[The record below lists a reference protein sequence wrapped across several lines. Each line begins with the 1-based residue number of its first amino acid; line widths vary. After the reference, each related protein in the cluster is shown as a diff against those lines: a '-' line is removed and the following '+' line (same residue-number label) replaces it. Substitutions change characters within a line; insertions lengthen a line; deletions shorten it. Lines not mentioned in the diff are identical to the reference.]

1 MKIKLTCLLCALV
14 IISSAQENTNTNK
27 FRQLADDLP
36 TPNSYRSASGAPG
49 HEYWQQK
56 ADYVMKLVLD
66 DAKQTLSGE
75 ETITY
80 HNNSPDPLSYLWLQL
95 DQNVR
100 SKESATH
107 AISNSSVSDKMSLR
121 QLNRME
127 PSFEGGFNI
136 ESVTGA
142 NGGAIPFTINNTMM
156 RVDIPV
162 TLQTGESFTFE
173 IKWWYNINNTREVG
187 GRSGYEHFAEDGN
200 NVYCIAQFFPRLC
213 VYDDKEGWQNKQFL
227 GRGEFALTFGD
238 YDVQITVPA
247 DHLVSSTGDLQNPNK
262 VLTQQQRNRLK
273 EAEKADLHPVV
284 IATAEEAENRMSGN
298 SNKTNTWHFK
308 AENVRDFAFAS
319 SRRFIWDALG
329 VPMSDGRTVM
339 AQSMWTKEGDCL
351 WSKYSTKAVAH
362 TIKWYSHYLFDY
374 PYPTAWSVD
383 GNMGMEYPMMAFNY
397 GRCNPDSTYSQRMKY
412 GHIGV
417 IIHEVG
423 HNWFPMIVNSDERQW
438 TWMDE
443 GLNSFTQYLAEQ
455 QWSRTW
461 PHRRGPAR
469 NITDYMGGDKS
480 NIVPIMTNSESIPQ
494 FGNNA
499 YGKPATALNILRES
513 IMGRESFDFAFKE
526 YANRWKFKHPSPADL
541 FRTMED
547 ASGVDLDWFWRGWFY
562 TNDHVDLSMASVN
575 YSKAGALSPDDKE
588 ASTKAARG
596 LPDIAQER
604 NATEIK
610 QTQEEIDPQIIDFYS
625 TYDPANV
632 DDIDR
637 EEYEAYLS
645 SLSPEERAILES
657 DQNYY
662 EITFENHGGL
672 VMPIILQFE
681 YVDGTTEIVRVPTEV
696 WKMNDKKITKVFP
709 TDKEVKQIT
718 LDPYQETADT
728 DISNNFYPPK
738 QATPSRFEIFK
749 RTQRAR
755 GQTGGENPMQRAKR
769 VEKKKKEIK
778 P

>member
-1 MKIKLTCLLCALV
+1 MRFYLIILLLVCLV
-14 IISSAQENTNTNK
+14 TSGISQENINNSK
-27 FRQLADDLP
+27 FKQLGTDLP
-36 TPNSYRSASGAPG
+36 SPNSYRTASGAPG
-49 HEYWQQK
+49 HEYWQQQ
-56 ADYVMKLVLD
+56 ADYKMDIEID
-66 DAKQTLSGE
+66 DDNETLSGE

-80 HNNSPDPLSYLWLQL
+80 HNNSPDQLSYLWLQL

-107 AISNSSVSDKMSLR
+107 AVSNNSLNDRMSLG
-121 QLNRME
+121 QLNRLM
-127 PSFEGGFNI
+127 PAFEGGFNI
-136 ESVTGA
+136 EHVKDA
-142 NGGAIPFTINNTMM
+142 NGNNLPFLINNTMM
-156 RVDIPV
+156 RVDMPSV
-162 TLQTGESFTFE
+162 LKTGQTFTFN
-173 IKWWYNINNTREVG
+173 IKWWYNINNTNEIG
-187 GRSGYEHFAEDGN
+187 GRSGYEPFDDGN

-238 YDVQITVPA
+238 YDVSITVPS
-247 DHLVSSTGDLQNPNK
+247 DHLVSSTGELQNASK
-262 VLTQQQRNRLK
+262 VLSREQRNRLK
-273 EAEKADLHPVV
+273 EAEDADVNPVI
-284 IATAEEAENRMSGN
+284 IASMDEAN
-298 SNKTNTWHFK
+298 SRSESKSTKNKTWHYQ

-329 VPMSDGRTVM
+329 VKMSDGRTVM

-362 TIKWYSHYLFDY
+362 TIKWYSYYLFDY
-374 PYPTAWSVD
+374 PYPAAWSVD
-383 GNMGMEYPMMAFNY
+383 GDMGMEYPMMAFNY
-397 GRCNPDSTYSQRMKY
+397 GRCADDDTYSQRMKY

-469 NITDYMGGDKS
+469 NITGYMGGDKS

-499 YGKPATALNILRES
+499 YGKPATALNILRETV
-513 IMGRESFDFAFKE
+513 MGREQFDYAFKE
-526 YANRWKFKHPSPADL
+526 YANRWAFKHPSPADF

-547 ASGVDLDWFWRGWFY
+547 ASGTDLDWFWRGWFY
-562 TNDHVDLSMASVN
+562 TNDNVDVNMSSVN
-575 YSKAGALSPDDKE
+575 YFKAENESPDEKSE
-588 ASTKAARG
+588 TLKSARG
-596 LPDIAQER
+596 LPDISEIR
-604 NATEIK
+604 NETDIPK
-610 QTQEEIDPQIIDFYS
+610 TQEEIDNSIIDFYT
-625 TYDPANV
+625 TYDPLDV

-637 EEYEAYLS
+637 EEYEAYVA
-645 SLSPEERAILES
+645 SLSPEEKAILES
-657 DQNYY
+657 DENYY
-662 EITFENHGGL
+662 EITFENKGGL
-672 VMPIILQFE
+672 VMPIIIQLD
-681 YVDGTTEIVRVPTEV
+681 YIDGTSEIRRYPAEI
-696 WKMNDKKITKVFP
+696 WKMNNTKITKIIP
-709 TDKEVKQIT
+709 TSKEVKQIT

-728 DISNNFYPPK
+728 DTSNNYYPPK
-738 QATPSRFEIFK
+738 QDAPSRFEVFK
-749 RTQRAR
+749 RNQGSR
-755 GQTGGENPMQRAKR
+755 GASSRENPMQRAKR
-769 VEKKKKEIK
+769 AEEKKKVIK

>member
-1 MKIKLTCLLCALV
+1 MKLRLVFLLTLGLS
-14 IISSAQENTNTNK
+14 IIYAQEDSNK
-27 FRQLADDLP
+27 FDQLYNELP
-36 TPNSYRSASGAPG
+36 TPNTYRTASGAPG
-49 HEYWQQK
+49 KDYWQQK
-56 ADYVMKLVLD
+56 ADYVMKLEIND
-66 DAKQTLSGE
+66 DDQRLYGE
-75 ETITY
+75 EKITY
-80 HNNSPDPLSYLWLQL
+80 HNNSPDELNYLWLQL

-107 AISNSSVSDKMSLR
+107 AISNSEVNDRMSLR
-121 QLNRME
+121 TMNKIT
-127 PSFEGGFNI
+127 PTFEGGFNV
-136 ESVTGA
+136 EYVKS
-142 NGGAIPFTINNTMM
+142 NGRDVPFTINNTMM
-156 RVDIPV
+156 RVDMP
-162 TLQTGESFTFE
+162 TSLRSGQSFTFS

-187 GRSGYEHFAEDGN
+187 GRSGYEHFEADGN

-238 YDVQITVPA
+238 YDVEITVPA
-247 DHLVSSTGDLQNPNK
+247 DHLVSSTGELQNPNK
-262 VLTQQQRNRLK
+262 VLTQEQRNRLADAAK
-273 EAEKADLHPVV
+273 EKVHPVTIATLEEAEK
-284 IATAEEAENRMSGN
+284 RMDGKS
-298 SNKTNTWHFK
+298 SKSKTWHFK
-308 AENVRDFAFAS
+308 ASNVRDFAFAS
-319 SRRFIWDALG
+319 SRRFVWDALG

-374 PYPTAWSVD
+374 PYPSAWSVD

-397 GRCNPDSTYSQRMKY
+397 GRCNDDDTYSQRMKY

-469 NITDYMGGDKS
+469 NITNYMGGDKS
-480 NIVPIMTNSESIPQ
+480 NIVPIMTNSELIPQ

-513 IMGRESFDFAFKE
+513 VMGRESFDFAFKE

-562 TNDHVDLSMASVN
+562 TDEHVDMSISSVN
-575 YSKAGALSPDDKE
+575 YFKAGTQDPDE
-588 ASTKAARG
+588 ASEQKKESRG
-596 LPDIAQER
+596 LPDIAQIR
-604 NATEIK
+604 NKDEIQK
-610 QTQEEIDPQIIDFYS
+610 TQEEIDPTIIDFYS
-625 TYDPANV
+625 TYDPLNV

-637 EEYEAYLS
+637 EEHEAYLA
-645 SLSPEERAILES
+645 SLSPEEKAILDS
-657 DQNYY
+657 GQNYY

-672 VMPIILQFE
+672 VMPIIMQFE
-681 YVDGTTEIVRVPTEV
+681 YLDGSSEIVRVPTEV
-696 WKMNDKKITKVFP
+696 WKMNNEKLTKIFP
-709 TDKEVKQIT
+709 TDKEIKQIS

-728 DISNNFYPPK
+728 DTSNNFYPPK
-738 QATPSRFEIFK
+738 QDSASRFELFK
-749 RTQRAR
+749 RQQRAR
-755 GQTGGENPMQRAKR
+755 GQTGAENPMQRAKR
-769 VEKKKKEIK
+769 VEKKRKEIK

>member
-1 MKIKLTCLLCALV
+1 MKIKLTSILCALTL
-14 IISSAQENTNTNK
+14 ICSAQENINNNK

-36 TPNSYRSASGAPG
+36 TPNNYRSASGAPG
-49 HEYWQQK
+49 HDYWQQK

-66 DAKQTLSGE
+66 DDKQTLTGE
-75 ETITY
+75 ERITY
-80 HNNSPDPLSYLWLQL
+80 HNNSPDALSYLWLQL

-107 AISNSSVSDKMSLR
+107 AISNSSVNDKMSLR
-121 QLNRME
+121 QLNRIE

-136 ESVTGA
+136 VSVTSTT
-142 NGGAIPFTINNTMM
+142 GGAIPFTINNTMM

-162 TLQTGESFTFE
+162 TLKTGESYTFD

-238 YDVQITVPA
+238 YDVQITVPT
-247 DHLVSSTGDLQNPNK
+247 DHLVASTGDLQNPTK
-262 VLTQQQRNRLK
+262 VLSQEQRNRLK
-273 EAEKADLHPVV
+273 EAEKADLHPVT
-284 IATAEEAENRMSGN
+284 IATAEEAENRMTGK
-298 SNKTNTWHFK
+298 SNKTSTWHFK
-308 AENVRDFAFAS
+308 ADNVRDFAFAS

-374 PYPTAWSVD
+374 PYPTAWSID
-383 GNMGMEYPMMAFNY
+383 GNMGMEYPMVAFNY

-443 GLNSFTQYLAEQ
+443 GLNSFAQYLTEQ

-499 YGKPATALNILRES
+499 YGKPATALNILRETV
-513 IMGRESFDFAFKE
+513 MGRELFDFAFKE

-562 TNDHVDLSMASVN
+562 TNDHVDVSISSVS
-575 YSKAGALSPDDKE
+575 YSKAGALSPDEQE
-588 ASTKAARG
+588 ANTKAARG

-604 NATEIK
+604 NSSEIQK
-610 QTQEEIDPQIIDFYS
+610 TQEEIDPTIVDFYS

-632 DDIDR
+632 DEIDK
-637 EEYEAYLS
+637 EEYEAYMS

-657 DQNYY
+657 DKNFY

-681 YVDGTTEIVRVPTEV
+681 YVDGTSDIIRIPTEV
-696 WKMNDKKITKVFP
+696 WKMNDKTITKVFP

-728 DISNNFYPPK
+728 DISNNHYPPK
-738 QATPSRFEIFK
+738 QAAASRFEIFK
-749 RTQRAR
+749 RAQRAR

-769 VEKKKKEIK
+769 VAKKKKEIK